1 MAKTRLR
8 RGKTRQN
15 RRTRRQR
22 GGFGSCFGAGCMALP
37 TPVNKPA
44 TMIENPLALA
54 ASANAASAV
63 KPPTKLS
70 DNLDQILKDIMGEC
84 NYNNDE
90 NINKIKGLI
99 IALKSSIK
107 TLYESNNKMVELRRK
122 GNNMSKK
129 LFMTRALTRNTIR
142 ENAKLL
148 IKSLQVRLYECCN
161 KSITR
166 EKEAAAEIEALQ
178 LKEALDTDS
187 VIAPIIE
194 DPVRIKWLYSLYVLK
209 IIQGIKQ
216 DIEREATA

>member
-37 TPVNKPA
+37 TPVNQPA

-70 DNLDQILKDIMGEC
+70 DNIDQILKDIMGEC

-122 GNNMSKK
+122 GNNMSKQ

-142 ENAKLL
+142 GNAKLL
-148 IKSLQVRLYECCN
+148 IKSLQVTLYKCCN

-216 DIEREATA
+216 DMDREATA